1 MTIWLDAQLSPAIAT
16 WISTQFAV
24 SAVALRDLGLRDA
37 KDRQIF
43 FAARQASVIVMTKDS
58 DFVSLLE
65 GFGPPPQVI
74 WLTCGN
80 TSNVRLKQI
89 LTQTLEK
96 GLERLQTGEP
106 LVENQR
112 GLTSRSAEGYKRLVK
127 GIEYVEPETTPGFFE
142 VFVEGCQFKPMPR
155 ELAYEGRSHG

>member
-106 LVENQR
+106 LVEI
-112 GLTSRSAEGYKRLVK
+112 SAV
-127 GIEYVEPETTPGFFE
+127 
-142 VFVEGCQFKPMPR
+142 
-155 ELAYEGRSHG
+155 